1 MSIQEIATQQT
12 LGNAWTELQA
22 RENEINTKA
31 STILNLIAEIESN
44 ELYAK
49 QATDEEQQY
58 IADMKAI
65 AEGVTS

>member
-44 ELYAK
+44 ELYATQSTK
-49 QATDEEQQY
+49 EEQQY